1 MAQKQQPP
9 FPIVLDLS
17 DNDTYSVLTLALGQY
32 AETARGNAADEAEK
46 EKPNQHQINYFNK
59 LADIAEI
66 LVDDVERQRDE
77 LGKALS

>member
-46 EKPNQHQINYFNK
+46 EKPNQHPPASFRIGASATSAW
-59 LADIAEI
+59 L
-66 LVDDVERQRDE
+66 
-77 LGKALS
+77 